1 MKLSAH
7 IAKHFALQP
16 NRCGE
21 SVRAPWLRDETDRH
35 D

>member
-1 MKLSAH
+1 MKFTAH
-7 IAKHFALQP
+7 IVQHIALQP
-16 NRCGE
+16 NGCGG